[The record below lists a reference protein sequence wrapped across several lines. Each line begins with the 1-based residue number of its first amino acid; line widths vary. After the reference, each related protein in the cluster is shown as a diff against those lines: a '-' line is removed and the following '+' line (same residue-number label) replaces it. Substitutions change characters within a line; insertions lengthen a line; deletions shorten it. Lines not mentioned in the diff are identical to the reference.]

1 MGKIICDICGAT
13 YPDTDDLCPI
23 CGTAKADAAIAAVD
37 TAAQGDSPVKGGRF
51 SQNNVKRQSG
61 NPEQQAEPAQPEAEE
76 KPVRREPRPERKTA
90 ERNPAAERR
99 ERRQREEDESS
110 NNIGLIIIAIIL
122 VMAIVAICAF
132 LVTKWL
138 GGQPQNPVGSNPG
151 TTQGQHQTKP
161 TTPNGSTVVGPV
173 SIPCTGLRLS
183 VPEFTFANRGDTLQI
198 TPITEP
204 ENTTEEVRYISSD
217 DRIATVDENG
227 IVTAVADGVATIYVY
242 CGSFKVELAVT
253 CNVGVEPPL
262 PTDPLPTDPQPT
274 DPLPTDPPIVL
285 ELNRKDF
292 TLTGYGA
299 TWRLYTGEID
309 CSEITFTSN
318 DEEVATV
325 DENGK
330 VTAVGN
336 GRAIITAE
344 YLDQK
349 VTCIVRCAGVEKPA
363 NTDYEVR
370 TIYGPATDITL
381 KVGETLKLQLVSKE
395 DGLRVDPSELTFTVA
410 KEGYV
415 TVDEEGRVKG
425 VEPISGGVYVYIE
438 YQGVTYKCLVRV
450 RAAE

>member
-13 YPDTDDLCPI
+13 YPDTDNLCPI
-23 CGTAKADAAIAAVD
+23 CGTAKADAASPAVD
-37 TAAQGDSPVKGGRF
+37 TAAQTDAYVKGGRF
-51 SQNNVKRQSG
+51 SQSNVKRQSG
-61 NPEQQAEPAQPEAEE
+61 GPERPESVQPEPAEE
-76 KPVRREPRPERKTA
+76 KPMRREPRPERKTP

-99 ERRQREEDESS
+99 ERRQRQEEEPS

-132 LVTKWL
+132 LVTRWL
-138 GGQPQNPVGSNPG
+138 DGQNTNPTGTTPPTTLGQNQPKPSNP
-151 TTQGQHQTKP
+151 T
-161 TTPNGSTVVGPV
+161 GSASGGPV
-173 SIPCTGLRLS
+173 SIPCTGLRLP
-183 VPEFTFANRGDTLQI
+183 VPEFTFATKGDTLQI
-198 TPITEP
+198 TPIVQP
-204 ENTTEEVRYISSD
+204 DNTTEEVRYISSD
-217 DRIATVDENG
+217 ERIATVDAEG
-227 IVTAVADGVATIYVY
+227 KVTAMADGVATIYVY
-242 CGSFKVELAVT
+242 CGSFKVELSVT

-262 PTDPLPTDPQPT
+262 PTNPKPT
-274 DPLPTDPPIVL
+274 DPLPTDPPAPPAVL
-285 ELNRKDF
+285 ELNREDF
-292 TLTGYGA
+292 TLTGYGD

-325 DENGK
+325 DENGN

-363 NTDYEVR
+363 NTQYEVR

-381 KVGETLKLQLVSKE
+381 KVGETLKLQLVDKE
-395 DGLRVDPSELTFTVA
+395 TGLRVDASELTFTVA

-425 VEPISGGVYVYIE
+425 VAPIGGGVYVYIE
-438 YQGVTYKCLVRV
+438 YEGVTYKCLVRV
-450 RAAE
+450 RSAE